1 MVEVSNQIVKNQRL
15 LRWTAVPLVLLLLA
29 FGLAIYAFAIR
40 ASAKSILK
48 DVSALRVGVSSTAEV
63 EAVAARH
70 PSSLRELHCDTQK
83 CFVAFEVY
91 NTWLHR
97 LKLEP
102 MAKFWA
108 SVEAD
113 SGTVNSVEV
122 MLSRDTGAFPTFPS
136 AGITREYRDIPSFM
150 VKFASPPYWFPSPVG
165 KPYLDVEL
173 TAQASATQREHAYAY
188 SLDCLTKLGGGCDLP
203 CDYLPLAWHDWQAK
217 LEKEGWAGGF
227 GPYYPNRSRCR

>member
-1 MVEVSNQIVKNQRL
+1 MAEVSNQIVKKQRL
-15 LRWTAVPLVLLLLA
+15 LRWITVPLVLLSVA

-70 PSSLRELHCDTQK
+70 QGSLRERHCDSQK
-83 CFVAFEVY
+83 CFVAFEIY
-91 NTWLHR
+91 NTWLYR

-102 MAKFWA
+102 IARFRA

-113 SGTVNSVEV
+113 GGTVNSIGVS
-122 MLSRDTGAFPTFPS
+122 LSRDTGAFPTSPS
-136 AGITREYRDIPSFM
+136 AGMTAEYRDVPKYM

-173 TAQASATQREHAYAY
+173 TAQASAAQREHAYAY
-188 SLDCLTKLGGGCDLP
+188 SLDCLTKLGGDCDLP
-203 CDYLPLAWHDWQAK
+203 CDYLPLAWHDWQAE